1 MTRFIIGLTGAFGSG
16 TSFIAKNFFETKGY
30 KLLSLSQC
38 LKDLYKEKNGKTY
51 ETRSELQQF
60 GNDIRKE
67 NITKLAEIV
76 DEKIDD
82 NSNYIIESIRN
93 PAEVKFFRDKYTEFI
108 LIGIFADYDVRWERV
123 KKIYKESKDMFN
135 IDEQKDQGKM
145 EPYYGQ
151 KISDC
156 FFEADL
162 ILSNNDRIICKGDG
176 YNEANDKY
184 YEMESKINGYLIAL
198 NNPAKSSPTLVEAS
212 MAAAY
217 TSGRR
222 SKCLK
227 RKVGAVITDK
237 YDKIIS
243 SGFNGVPNNLKEC
256 SSQYGHCYRDEMR
269 TELGELISKDLE
281 LSSSSKSVEAIKKR
295 VKLLELCRAMHGE
308 ESAII
313 NLVGKGIN
321 MENSTIYVTTYPC
334 NLCANKIVQ
343 TGIKKV
349 IYFEPYPVEE
359 AKKTLK
365 DGNVKSEPFEGVTF
379 RAFFK
384 FFQYEP

>member
-1 MTRFIIGLTGAFGSG
+1 M
-16 TSFIAKNFFETKGY
+16 
-30 KLLSLSQC
+30 LSLSQC

-156 FFEADL
+156 FLRL
-162 ILSNNDRIICKGDG
+162 I
-176 YNEANDKY
+176 
-184 YEMESKINGYLIAL
+184 
-198 NNPAKSSPTLVEAS
+198 
-212 MAAAY
+212 
-217 TSGRR
+217 
-222 SKCLK
+222 
-227 RKVGAVITDK
+227 
-237 YDKIIS
+237 
-243 SGFNGVPNNLKEC
+243 
-256 SSQYGHCYRDEMR
+256 
-269 TELGELISKDLE
+269 
-281 LSSSSKSVEAIKKR
+281 
-295 VKLLELCRAMHGE
+295 
-308 ESAII
+308 
-313 NLVGKGIN
+313 
-321 MENSTIYVTTYPC
+321 
-334 NLCANKIVQ
+334 
-343 TGIKKV
+343 
-349 IYFEPYPVEE
+349 
-359 AKKTLK
+359 
-365 DGNVKSEPFEGVTF
+365 
-379 RAFFK
+379 
-384 FFQYEP
+384 